1 MSLAKIQNAMQE
13 MNLIAS
19 NMESMIKLAT
29 YLARDGWTAQ
39 SLVSAY
45 LSYGIKYGWTMAEI
59 LDNMHNLKG
68 KPAFQVHALFGLVL
82 SSGKVRYFKTMS
94 TTATECV
101 IECQRN
107 DQPRDIKHTIKFTIE
122 MAKQQG
128 LASSQQWQKMPQ
140 QMLFA
145 RCRSMAV
152 REVFAD
158 VISGYD
164 VMEMADSLDMPEHER
179 LALIDESEGTALA
192 KDAKLP
198 AKTQPKAQ
206 PKVEIAPLPVKIA
219 EEPID
224 AVNIAFNHKM
234 SDMQSKQLIASLSD
248 HHDEMLDLKPGQAMD
263 VFIGNLHL
271 VGLFDGISNQ
281 NIETYSDIFGRRI
294 YYAVHIKPST
304 QGVVISVSRS

>member
-1 MSLAKIQNAMQE
+1 MQE

-19 NMESMIKLAT
+19 NMDSMIKLAT

-39 SLVSAY
+39 ALVSAY
-45 LSYGIKYGWTMAEI
+45 LSYGIKYSWTMAEV

-82 SSGKVRYFKTMS
+82 SSGKVRYFKTVS

-107 DQPRDIKHTIKFTIE
+107 DQPKDIKHTIKFTIE
-122 MAKQQG
+122 MARQQG

-198 AKTQPKAQ
+198 AKAQPKAQ
-206 PKVEIAPLPVKIA
+206 PKPEIAPVPVKI
-219 EEPID
+219 EESAD
-224 AVNIAFNHKM
+224 TSNITFNHKM
-234 SDMQSKQLIASLSD
+234 SEMQSKQLTANLLD
-248 HHDEMLDLKPGQAMD
+248 HHDEMLDLKNGQTMD
-263 VFIGNLHL
+263 IFMGNLHL
-271 VGLFDGISNQ
+271 VGLFDSISNQ
-281 NIETYSDIFGRRI
+281 NIEAYSDVFGQRI

-304 QGVVISVSRS
+304 QGVIISVARL

>member
-82 SSGKVRYFKTMS
+82 SSGKVRYFKTVS

-107 DQPRDIKHTIKFTIE
+107 DQPKDIKHTVKFTIE
-122 MAKQQG
+122 MARQQG
-128 LASSQQWQKMPQ
+128 LATSSQWQKMPQ

-198 AKTQPKAQ
+198 PKTQPKAQ
-206 PKVEIAPLPVKIA
+206 PKVEIVPVAVHID
-219 EEPID
+219 ESPIT
-224 AVNIAFNHKM
+224 INHKM
-234 SDMQSKQLIASLSD
+234 SPLQSGHLTEILSD
-248 HHDEMLDLKPGQAMD
+248 HIDEVSSLKGGQVLEISVSSPIVAKAFLDLA
-263 VFIGNLHL
+263 
-271 VGLFDGISNQ
+271 SQ
-281 NIETYSDIFGRRI
+281 NIETVINGTYF
-294 YYAVHIKPST
+294 AVNLNPSIH
-304 QGVVISVSRS
+304 GSCMISITRL

>member
-59 LDNMHNLKG
+59 LDNMYSLKG

-82 SSGKVRYFKTMS
+82 SSGKVRYFKTVS

-107 DQPRDIKHTIKFTIE
+107 DQPKDIKHTIKFTME
-122 MAKQQG
+122 MARQQG

-198 AKTQPKAQ
+198 PKTQPKAQ
-206 PKVEIAPLPVKIA
+206 PKVEIAPLPVQI
-219 EEPID
+219 EESPIT
-224 AVNIAFNHKM
+224 INHKM

-248 HHDEMLDLKPGQAMD
+248 HHDEMLDLKSGQTMD
-263 VFIGNLHL
+263 VFIGNHHL
-271 VGLFDGISNQ
+271 VSLFDSISGQ
-281 NIETYSDIFGRRI
+281 NIEVHSDIFGQRI
-294 YYAVHIKPST
+294 YYAVSIKLT
-304 QGVVISVSRS
+304 VQGVVISISRL

>member
-82 SSGKVRYFKTMS
+82 SSGKVRYFKTVS

-107 DQPRDIKHTIKFTIE
+107 DQPKDIKHTIRFTIE

-206 PKVEIAPLPVKIA
+206 PKPEIAPVPVKV
-219 EEPID
+219 EEPAD
-224 AVNIAFNHKM
+224 TSNITFNHKM
-234 SDMQSKQLIASLSD
+234 SDMQSKQLKANLFD
-248 HHDEMLDLKPGQAMD
+248 HYDEMLDLKNGQTMD
-263 VFIGNLHL
+263 IFMGNLHL
-271 VGLFDGISNQ
+271 VGLFDSISNQ
-281 NIETYSDIFGRRI
+281 NIEAYSDIFGQRI
-294 YYAVHIKPST
+294 YYAVNIKPST
-304 QGVVISVSRS
+304 QGVLVSVARL

>member
-82 SSGKVRYFKTMS
+82 SSGKVRYFKTVS

-107 DQPRDIKHTIKFTIE
+107 DQPKDIKHTIRFTIE

-198 AKTQPKAQ
+198 PKTQPKTQ
-206 PKVEIAPLPVKIA
+206 PKVEIAPLPVQI
-219 EEPID
+219 EESPI
-224 AVNIAFNHKM
+224 IINHKM
-234 SDMQSKQLIASLSD
+234 SLLQSGHLTGILSD
-248 HHDEMLDLKPGQAMD
+248 HIDEVSDLKGGQVLEISVSNPIVARAFLDLA
-263 VFIGNLHL
+263 
-271 VGLFDGISNQ
+271 SQ
-281 NIETYSDIFGRRI
+281 NIEIVINGTYF
-294 YYAVHIKPST
+294 AVNLNPSIH
-304 QGVVISVSRS
+304 GSCMISINRL

>member
-68 KPAFQVHALFGLVL
+68 KPAFQVHALFGLAL
-82 SSGKVRYFKTMS
+82 SSGKVRYFKTVS

-107 DQPRDIKHTIKFTIE
+107 DQPKDIKHTIKFTIE
-122 MAKQQG
+122 MARQQG

-198 AKTQPKAQ
+198 AKAQPKAQ
-206 PKVEIAPLPVKIA
+206 SKPEIAPVPVKV
-219 EEPID
+219 EEPAD
-224 AVNIAFNHKM
+224 NITFNHKM
-234 SDMQSKQLIASLSD
+234 SEMQSKQLTANLID
-248 HHDEMLDLKPGQAMD
+248 HYDEMLDLKNGQTMD
-263 VFIGNLHL
+263 IFMGNLHL
-271 VGLFDGISNQ
+271 VGLFDSISNQ
-281 NIETYSDIFGRRI
+281 NIEAYSDVFGQRI
-294 YYAVHIKPST
+294 YYAIHIKPST
-304 QGVVISVSRS
+304 QGVLVSVARL

>member
-82 SSGKVRYFKTMS
+82 SSGKVRYFKTVS

-107 DQPRDIKHTIKFTIE
+107 DQPKDIKHTIKFTIE
-122 MAKQQG
+122 MARQQG

-206 PKVEIAPLPVKIA
+206 PKPEIAPVPVKV
-219 EEPID
+219 EEPAD
-224 AVNIAFNHKM
+224 TSNITFNHKM
-234 SDMQSKQLIASLSD
+234 SEMQSKQLTANLLD
-248 HHDEMLDLKPGQAMD
+248 HYDEMLDLKNGQTMD
-263 VFIGNLHL
+263 IFMGNLHL
-271 VGLFDGISNQ
+271 VGLFDSISNQ
-281 NIETYSDIFGRRI
+281 NIEAHSDVFGQRI

-304 QGVVISVSRS
+304 QGVLVSVARL